1 MNESAEGLSYPWF
14 GATTAEPEQAVMT
27 TIARGILPLDNVH
40 SSGTPV
46 TLDQMAGRIY
56 SVGYEGLTVAGLVE
70 RLQQSR
76 IEELVDVRANPFSR
90 RPGFSKKKLAGSV
103 EAAGIAYRH
112 EPLLGNA
119 FRDVEDFAAAMDLM
133 RDHLSSGE
141 PSEAVDRLIALADG
155 RRIAVL
161 CLETD
166 QRRCHRQI
174 VLETALARHPT
185 LDILPLH

>member
-1 MNESAEGLSYPWF
+1 MRRYVGDV
-14 GATTAEPEQAVMT
+14 G
-27 TIARGILPLDNVH
+27 
-40 SSGTPV
+40 
-46 TLDQMAGRIY
+46 GRIY

-70 RLQQSR
+70 RLQQNR

-90 RPGFSKKKLAGSV
+90 RPGFSKKRLAGSLV
-103 EAAGIAYRH
+103 EAGIAYRH

-119 FRDVEDFAAAMDLM
+119 FRDVDDFAAAMALM
-133 RDHLSSGE
+133 RDHLGAGE
-141 PSEAVDRLIALADG
+141 PAEAVARLVALADN

-166 QRRCHRQI
+166 QRRCHRQT
-174 VLETALARHPT
+174 VLEAALQREPA

>member
-1 MNESAEGLSYPWF
+1 
-14 GATTAEPEQAVMT
+14 V
-27 TIARGILPLDNVH
+27 
-40 SSGTPV
+40 
-46 TLDQMAGRIY
+46 AGRIY

-76 IEELVDVRANPFSR
+76 IEELVDVRASPYSR
-90 RPGFSKKKLAGSV
+90 RPGFSKKKLAESL
-103 EAAGIAYRH
+103 EAAGVAYRH

-119 FRDVEDFAAAMDLM
+119 FRDVDDFAAAMDLM
-133 RDHLSSGE
+133 RDHLATGE
-141 PSEAVDRLIALADG
+141 PADAVARLVALADG

-166 QRRCHRQI
+166 QRRCHRQV
-174 VLETALARHPT
+174 VLEAALTRDPA